1 MTASRAEWRRSR
13 AGRVVAVLAGLG
25 VLGMVMGAW
34 VAALNVRGEAPLRP
48 EATRAPATAAQVAQ
62 GAYLARVGNCIGCH
76 TAPGGP
82 ALAGGRAVT
91 TPFGT
96 LYSPNLTPDP
106 VTGLG
111 AWTSDEFWRALH
123 HGRSRDG
130 RLLYPAFPYPQFTH
144 VTREDADALL
154 AYLRSVPAVVQPL
167 RPHALRFP
175 YGTQAALAVWR
186 ALYFRP
192 GPAVTEPA
200 EGGDAVWQRGRYLVE
215 GLGHCAACHSPRDR
229 LGGVRDDQA
238 WLGGLMPAGDWV
250 APSLAD
256 PQQAGVQRW
265 PVETTA
271 RLLRDG
277 TVPGASVSGPMA
289 EVVFASTQHLTPE
302 DARAMARYLVTL
314 PERPRARATAAQAP
328 AAQRELG
335 QRLYT
340 RHCADCHGEQGEGRP
355 GRFPAL
361 AGNRAVTL
369 ADPHNV
375 LQMVRH
381 GGFAPSTAGHPRPHG
396 MPPFGHLLDAE
407 AQAAV
412 ATYIR
417 QAWGEPAPAVN
428 ALEVLRLP

>member
-25 VLGMVMGAW
+25 VLGMVAGAW
-34 VAALNVRGEAPLRP
+34 VAALNVRGETPLRP
-48 EATRAPATAAQVAQ
+48 EAPRAPASADQVAQ

-76 TAPGGP
+76 TAPGG
-82 ALAGGRAVT
+82 ALLAGGRGVT

-96 LYSPNLTPDP
+96 VFAPNLTPDP

-111 AWTSDEFWRALH
+111 AWTADEFWRALH

-130 RLLYPAFPYPQFTH
+130 RLLYPAFPYPQFTQ

-154 AYLRSVPAVVQPL
+154 AYLRSVPAVVQPH

-192 GPAVTEPA
+192 APPATAVPR
-200 EGGDAVWQRGRYLVE
+200 GDAQADRGRYLVE
-215 GLGHCAACHSPRDR
+215 GLAHCAACHSPRDR
-229 LGGVRDDQA
+229 LGGVREDSA
-238 WLGGLMPAGDWV
+238 WLGGAMPGQAWH

-256 PQQAGVQRW
+256 PREAGVQRW
-265 PVETTA
+265 PAETTA

-289 EVVFASTQHLTPE
+289 EVVFASTQHLSPA
-302 DARAMARYLVTL
+302 DALAMARYLASL
-314 PERPRARATAAQAP
+314 PERAAARPPVAPAP

-340 RHCADCHGEQGEGRP
+340 RHCADCHGERGEGQP

-369 ADPHNV
+369 AAPQNV
-375 LQMVRH
+375 LQMIRH
-381 GGFAPSTAGHPRPHG
+381 GGFAPATAGHPRPHG
-396 MPPFGHLLDAE
+396 MPPFAHVLDAQE
-407 AQAAV
+407 QAAV

-417 QAWGEPAPAVN
+417 QAWGEPAPAVG